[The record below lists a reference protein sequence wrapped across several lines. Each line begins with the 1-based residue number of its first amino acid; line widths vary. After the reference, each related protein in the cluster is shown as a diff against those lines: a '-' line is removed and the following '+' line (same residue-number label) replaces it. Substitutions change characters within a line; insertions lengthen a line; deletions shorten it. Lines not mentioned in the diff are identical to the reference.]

1 MPDAGQPELQLQ
13 LRALSQR
20 LRELSARSTG
30 AAHAEEYVTLFQ
42 EKRRLEASLRAA
54 PKPRFRNQSMEN
66 SNKAA
71 HDGRDSNSVLA
82 NVNQELRKLEKRDG
96 ELWLIAPP
104 TTTPAVARLLA
115 LPL

>member
-20 LRELSARSTG
+20 LGELSARSTG

-42 EKRRLEASLRAA
+42 EKRRLEASLQGA
-54 PKPRFRNQSMEN
+54 PEPRFRNKSMEN

-71 HDGRDSNSVLA
+71 HDGHDSNSFLA
-82 NVNQELRKLEKRDG
+82 NGNREWTKLKKRDLVKCRMATASG
-96 ELWLIAPP
+96 SLA
-104 TTTPAVARLLA
+104 AARF
-115 LPL
+115 LPV